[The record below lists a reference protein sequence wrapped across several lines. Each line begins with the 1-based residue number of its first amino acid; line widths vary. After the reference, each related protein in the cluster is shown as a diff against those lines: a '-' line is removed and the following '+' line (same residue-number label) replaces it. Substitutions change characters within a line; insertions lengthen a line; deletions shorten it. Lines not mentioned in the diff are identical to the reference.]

1 MQISEE
7 CAIALTQIKREVEEL
22 AVYMFDLDSE
32 DEMIEKEDVTKYTD
46 RILKIIA
53 EGMGK

>member
-32 DEMIEKEDVTKYTD
+32 DELIEKEDVTKYTD
-46 RILKIIA
+46 RILKII
-53 EGMGK
+53 EEKLK